1 MIPAELLYDAKAYLG
16 EGPVWDSHSQT
27 LYWLDILNKRIFA
40 NSDLLL
46 QLDELAG
53 CIAPRKDGGFILALK
68 ADDGQRFS
76 FAGLE
81 LDSAKL
87 TMTSVLDNELPGN
100 RFNDGKCDPRG
111 RFIAGTMDLAEN
123 DPTGSLYSFD
133 GRSITKLLSGITVS
147 NGLTWSPD
155 HKTFYY
161 IDTPTREVR
170 AFDYDIESGTIANS
184 RVAVHVHESLGW
196 PDGMTSDMQGNLW
209 IAMWGGAQVTKWDP
223 NTGKLLEQFPVP
235 ALNVSSCIFGG
246 KGLNELYITS
256 ARKGLE
262 EAALARYP
270 LTGGVFRLET
280 NVEGMPTFE
289 FTG

>member
-1 MIPAELLYDAKAYLG
+1 MAA
-16 EGPVWDSHSQT
+16 
-27 LYWLDILNKRIFA
+27 
-40 NSDLLL
+40 
-46 QLDELAG
+46 
-53 CIAPRKDGGFILALK
+53 RKDGGFILALK
-68 ADDGQRFS
+68 ADDGKRFS

-81 LDSAKL
+81 LASTKL
-87 TMTSVLDNELPGN
+87 TLLSPLENELPGN

-111 RFIAGTMDLAEN
+111 RFIAGTMALAEN
-123 DPTGSLYSFD
+123 DPAGSLYSFD

-170 AFDYDIESGTIANS
+170 AFDYDIESGVIANS

-223 NTGKLLEQFPVP
+223 NTGRLLEQIPVP

-246 KGLNELYITS
+246 KDLNELYITS
-256 ARKGLE
+256 ARKGMDEPELR
-262 EAALARYP
+262 RYP

>member
-1 MIPAELLYDAKAYLG
+1 MPAELLFDAKAFLG
-16 EGPVWDSHSQT
+16 EGPVWDSRAQT

-40 NSDLLL
+40 NADLLL
-46 QLDELAG
+46 QLDDLAG
-53 CIAPRKDGGFILALK
+53 CLVPRKGGGFILALK

-76 FAGLE
+76 FAGLD

-87 TMTSVLDNELPGN
+87 TLLSALENELPGN

-111 RFIAGTMDLAEN
+111 RFIAGTMDLAEK
-123 DPTGSLYSFD
+123 DATGSLYSLD
-133 GRSITKLLSGITVS
+133 GKSITKLLSGITIS
-147 NGLTWSPD
+147 NGMTWSAD
-155 HKTFYY
+155 YKTFYY
-161 IDTPTREVR
+161 IDTPTREVK
-170 AFDYDIESGTIANS
+170 AFDYDIESGAIANS
-184 RVAVHVHESLGW
+184 RVAIYVNESLGW
-196 PDGMTSDMQGNLW
+196 PDGMTSDTQGNLW

-223 NTGKLLEQFPVP
+223 NNGRLLEQIRVP

-246 KGLNELYITS
+246 KDLNELYITS
-256 ARKGLE
+256 ARKDMDD
-262 EAALARYP
+262 AALRRYP

>member
-1 MIPAELLYDAKAYLG
+1 MPAGLLYDTKAYLG
-16 EGPVWDSHSQT
+16 EGPVWDSRSQT

-40 NSDLLL
+40 NGDLLL
-46 QLDELAG
+46 QLDDVAG
-53 CIAPRKDGGFILALK
+53 CMAARKNGGFILALK

-81 LDSAKL
+81 LASAKL
-87 TMTSVLDNELPGN
+87 TLLSPLENELPGN

-111 RFIAGTMDLAEN
+111 RFIAGTMALAEN
-123 DPTGSLYSFD
+123 DPAGSLYSFD

-170 AFDYDIESGTIANS
+170 AFDYDIESGAIANS
-184 RVAVHVHESLGW
+184 RVAVYVHESLGW
-196 PDGMTSDMQGNLW
+196 PDGMTSDTQGNLW

-235 ALNVSSCIFGG
+235 ALNISSCIFGG
-246 KGLNELYITS
+246 KDLNELYITS
-256 ARKGLE
+256 ARKGLD